1 MPQLVFLFQQLLLPR
16 AVGSGRPN
24 TCSNR
29 ACGEYV
35 LSEKVFFLITQHKH
49 LLILHKHNSDPI
61 NIHICVFIVFSS
73 IFRNIYAL
81 LAIVYKQKFYF
92 L

>member
-1 MPQLVFLFQQLLLPR
+1 MADPTHAATGPVESMFCLRKF
-16 AVGSGRPN
+16 
-24 TCSNR
+24 
-29 ACGEYV
+29 
-35 LSEKVFFLITQHKH
+35 FFLITQHKH
-49 LLILHKHNSDPI
+49 LLILHKHNSGPI

-73 IFRNIYAL
+73 IFGNIYAL